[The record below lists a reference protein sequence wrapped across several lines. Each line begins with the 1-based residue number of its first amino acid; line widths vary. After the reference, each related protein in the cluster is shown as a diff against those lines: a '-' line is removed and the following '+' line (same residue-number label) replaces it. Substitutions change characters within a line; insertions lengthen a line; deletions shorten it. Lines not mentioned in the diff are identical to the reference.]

1 MGQTSRSW
9 GPSGAA
15 RTGLAAG
22 LLTLVLQAPAWADDT
37 VDLGNQVPDA
47 KTIQQGLFPEDE
59 CEQLK
64 AAGFKCM
71 GFKPAVRFSVPAVAF
86 KLGSAELPDGVKQQ
100 LDAFA
105 NVLRTR
111 GGSGKAQ
118 VRIEGHAD
126 ATGDPATNQDLSQRR
141 AEAARQYLIAK
152 GVDASLLNAVG
163 VGSRDLKNPT
173 KPEAAE
179 NRRVTVGREPVQQ

>member
-1 MGQTSRSW
+1 MAHTSRT
-9 GPSGAA
+9 AMA
-15 RTGLAAG
+15 TGLLA
-22 LLTLVLQAPAWADDT
+22 LVLQVPAWAADET
-37 VDLGNQVPDA
+37 VDLGSQVPDS

-105 NVLRTR
+105 DVLRQR
-111 GGSGKAQ
+111 NAPSGKAQ

-126 ATGDPATNQDLSQRR
+126 ATGDNAANQELSQRR

-152 GVDASLLNAVG
+152 GVNAGLLTAVG
-163 VGSRDLKNPT
+163 VGSRDLKNPA
-173 KPEAAE
+173 KPDAPE
-179 NRRVTVGREPVQQ
+179 NRRVTVGREPTEQ